1 MCVCLLVYLSLLC
14 LDTNQT
20 PCPQVFELQS
30 QYGDLE
36 TAPLLGNPWP
46 SSQFLSH
53 LLSWLEEQPQTSYF
67 AEYLNLTNLA
77 YLVPGHDGKC

>member
-1 MCVCLLVYLSLLC
+1 M
-14 LDTNQT
+14 DG
-20 PCPQVFELQS
+20 QVFELQA

-46 SSQFLSH
+46 ASQFLSH
-53 LLSWLEEQPQTSYF
+53 LLGWTEEEPSTSLF

-77 YLVPGHDGKC
+77 YLVPGHDGECSHRGIQYHIHNQYLWIM

>member
-1 MCVCLLVYLSLLC
+1 MCVSAS
-14 LDTNQT
+14 TNKA
-20 PCPQVFELQS
+20 PYPQVFELQS

-53 LLSWLEEQPQTSYF
+53 LLGWLEEQPKTSFF

-77 YLVPGHDGKC
+77 YLVPGHDSR